1 MAKEAFM
8 ATPSNEIQ
16 IGPQGRLV
24 VPAALRRKLGLHP
37 GERLLIRVKDG
48 ALILEPRQ
56 VVERRLRERFRT
68 VDPHVSLVDALIS
81 ERRAEAARDEV
92 PEAGAG

>member
-1 MAKEAFM
+1 M

-24 VPAALRRKLGLHP
+24 VPAALRRELGLHP
-37 GERLLIRVKDG
+37 GERLLARVKDG

-56 VVERRLRERFRT
+56 VVERRLRERFRE
-68 VDPHVSLVDALIS
+68 VSPQVSLADALIE
-81 ERRAEAARDEV
+81 ERRAEAAR
-92 PEAGAG
+92 EAASKRGAE